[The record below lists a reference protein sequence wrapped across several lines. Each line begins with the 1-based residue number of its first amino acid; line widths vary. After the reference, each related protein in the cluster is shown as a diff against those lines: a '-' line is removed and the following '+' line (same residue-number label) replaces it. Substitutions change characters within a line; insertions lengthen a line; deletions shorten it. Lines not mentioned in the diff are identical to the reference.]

1 MKKPIPV
8 LLALLLA
15 APASA
20 FDAALR
26 NRLSSLEVP
35 GVGPAAAVADAA
47 AVGPSDYEQAHFL
60 DTPSLEAIRSFPAP
74 PAAGSPEF
82 QNDFAVLHAWQARRT
97 EEQCA
102 AAQAES
108 IPSYENMLG
117 SVSPFPVPLKGEPK
131 AFFAAVAGDAG
142 AAVYILKSRFN
153 RPRPPLTDSTLR
165 PCISLPKGK
174 AYPSGH
180 ATVARLYAL
189 VLAELV
195 PARRAEFLAVGE
207 RSGLY
212 RVIGG
217 VHHPSDIAAGRRL
230 ADSLLV
236 ELKRNPAFNAELA
249 RLRSQLPL
257 NLASK

>member
-1 MKKPIPV
+1 MKRPLPF
-8 LLALLLA
+8 LLSLLLA

-20 FDAALR
+20 FDAALKS
-26 NRLSSLEVP
+26 RLNSLEVP
-35 GVGPAAAVADAA
+35 GIGPAAAVADAT
-47 AVGPSDYEQAHFL
+47 AVGPSVYEQAHYL
-60 DTPSLEAIRSFPAP
+60 DTPSLEAVRSFPPP

-97 EEQCA
+97 EDQCA
-102 AAQAES
+102 AAQAEA
-108 IPSYENMLG
+108 IPSYENMVG
-117 SVSPFPVPLKGEPK
+117 AASPFPVPLKGEPK

-153 RPRPPLTDSTLR
+153 RPRPPLTDPTLR
-165 PCISLPKGK
+165 PCINLPKGK

-195 PARRAEFLAVGE
+195 PARRAEFLAIGE

-217 VHHPSDIAAGRRL
+217 VHHPSDIEAGRRL
-230 ADSLLV
+230 ADSLFI
-236 ELKRNPAFNAELA
+236 ELMRNAAFRAELS
-249 RLRSQLPL
+249 RLRGQLP
-257 NLASK
+257 

>member
-1 MKKPIPV
+1 MKKP
-8 LLALLLA
+8 LLLLLSFLLA
-15 APASA
+15 APAAALDAGLRGRLNA
-20 FDAALR
+20 FD
-26 NRLSSLEVP
+26 VP
-35 GVGPAAAVADAA
+35 GLGPAAAVADAT
-47 AVGPSDYEQAHFL
+47 AVGPSVYEQAHFL
-60 DTPSLEAIRSFPAP
+60 DTPSLEAVRSFPAP
-74 PAAGSPEF
+74 PVAGSPEF

-97 EEQCA
+97 EGQCA
-102 AAQAES
+102 AAQAEG
-108 IPSYENMLG
+108 IPTYENMVG
-117 SVSPFPVPLKGEPK
+117 AASPFPVPLKGEPK
-131 AFFAAVAGDAG
+131 VFFAAVAGDAG
-142 AAVYILKSRFN
+142 AAVYILKSRFS
-153 RPRPPLTDSTLR
+153 RPRPPLTDPTLK

-195 PARRAEFLAVGE
+195 PARRAEFLAIGE

-249 RLRSQLPL
+249 RLRSQLPQ
-257 NLASK
+257 NLVSK